1 MTSLRLAGAA
11 ALCAALLLTGC
22 AKKTDQTTTSDT
34 TSTQA
39 AADAGATP
47 ASDAGEATAAPDAG
61 TTPAAEVA
69 ASAAPASS
77 ATATTGAMTATT
89 VAGSGSNGAG
99 SGGYI
104 DLPVYPGANEV
115 KEQAM
120 TASSNSGSVAM
131 KVYSTKDDAKK
142 VAEWYKAHL
151 PASFKGG
158 ILTAGDKTVGTW
170 ADEHQDGDQS
180 VIVGSDSAGGVT
192 RVQLTTKHGK

>member
-1 MTSLRLAGAA
+1 MTDSLRLAAAA
-11 ALCAALLLTGC
+11 ALCAALLMTGC
-22 AKKTDQTTTSDT
+22 AKKTDQTTTSD

-47 ASDAGEATAAPDAG
+47 ASDTAASDTSTAAPAASDTSTTAPDAG
-61 TTPAAEVA
+61 TT
-69 ASAAPASS
+69 
-77 ATATTGAMTATT
+77 TATTTATPGAMSVT
-89 VAGSGSNGAG
+89 AGSGTNGAA

-104 DLPVYPGANEV
+104 DLPVYPSAAEN

-120 TASSNSGSVAM
+120 TASSDSGSVAM
-131 KVYSTKDDAKK
+131 KVYQTKDDAKK

-170 ADEHQDGDQS
+170 ADEHTDGDQS
-180 VIVGSDSAGGVT
+180 VVVGSDSSGGVT
-192 RVQLTTKHGK
+192 RIQLTTKHGK

>member
-1 MTSLRLAGAA
+1 MNSPLRLAGAA
-11 ALCAALLLTGC
+11 ALGAALLLTAC
-22 AKKTDQTTTSDT
+22 AKHTDQTTTSDT

-47 ASDAGEATAAPDAG
+47 AADAGETTPAPDAG
-61 TTPAAEVA
+61 TTPVAEVSPSTTTA
-69 ASAAPASS
+69 TSA
-77 ATATTGAMTATT
+77 ATTGPMTVTT
-89 VAGSGSNGAG
+89 VSGTNGAS

-104 DLPVYPGANEV
+104 NLPVYPGSSEM

-120 TASSNSGSVAM
+120 SSSSDEGSVAM
-131 KVYSTKDDAKK
+131 KIYSTKDDAKK

-170 ADEHQDGDQS
+170 ADEHKDGDQN
-180 VIVGSDSAGGVT
+180 VIVGSDSSSGTT
-192 RVQLTTKHGK
+192 RIQLTTKHGK

>member
-1 MTSLRLAGAA
+1 MNSPLRLAGAA
-11 ALCAALLLTGC
+11 ALGAALLLTAC
-22 AKKTDQTTTSDT
+22 AKHTDQTTTSDT

-47 ASDAGEATAAPDAG
+47 AADTGAATPAPDAG
-61 TTPAAEVA
+61 TTPVAEVSPSTA
-69 ASAAPASS
+69 TASSS
-77 ATATTGAMTATT
+77 ATTGPMTVTA
-89 VAGSGSNGAG
+89 VSGTNGAS

-104 DLPVYPGANEV
+104 DLPVYPGAAEM

-120 TASSNSGSVAM
+120 SSSTNEGTVAM

-170 ADEHQDGDQS
+170 ADEHKDGDQN
-180 VIVGSDSAGGVT
+180 VIVGSDSSSGTT
-192 RVQLTTKHGK
+192 RIQLTTKHGK